1 VKIISLNV
9 SRPRQV
15 PYGGKLIR
23 TGIFKEPVGG
33 PRMLR
38 ALNLEGDGQAD
49 LVAHGGIHKA
59 AYAYTI
65 EHYVYWARELDRDDF
80 QWGQFGENFTVDG
93 MPEEEI
99 HIGDRFRIGEALVE
113 VTQPRV
119 PCAKLGLRMEMAT
132 FPKLFHASG
141 RTGFYLRVIEEGQ
154 VCAGN
159 MIERVRIDPERMSVR
174 EVNHLLHFDRQNL
187 EEIQRA
193 LRIPAL
199 SPGWRGSFEEIIW
212 KTLTNRAKPRP

>member
-15 PYGGKLIR
+15 PYRGKLIR
-23 TGIFKEPVGG
+23 TGIFKEPVDG

-38 ALNLEGDGQAD
+38 ALNVEGDGQAD
-49 LVAHGGIHKA
+49 LEAHGGVHKA

-80 QWGQFGENFTVDG
+80 QWGQFGENFTVER

-99 HIGDRFRIGEALVE
+99 HIGDRFRMGEALVE

-119 PCAKLGLRMEMAT
+119 PCAKLGLRMDMAT
-132 FPKLFHASG
+132 FPKLLLASG
-141 RTGFYLRVIEEGQ
+141 RTGFYMRVIEEGR
-154 VCAGN
+154 VCADDT
-159 MIERVRIDPERMSVR
+159 IERVRIDPERMSVR
-174 EVNHLLHFDRQNL
+174 EVNHLLYFDRQNL

-199 SPGWRGSFEEIIW
+199 SPGWRGSFEEIVW
-212 KTLTNRAKPRP
+212 KAMTRGAKPRP